1 MAHHKISLSRKE
13 AHGHVIPFG
22 PFNLV
27 VVATDI
33 GMVGCG
39 MVDVYALDRFDYP
52 AARVRSRTGGAIAT
66 IDDLLEGI
74 VKDVNEAAQ
83 RYGIRAGMTGRQA
96 LDLL

>member
-1 MAHHKISLSRKE
+1 MTHRRISL
-13 AHGHVIPFG
+13 AHKDAEGYVIPFG

-27 VVATDI
+27 LVATDT

-39 MVDVYALDRFDYP
+39 MVDVHALDRFDYP
-52 AARVRSRTGGAIAT
+52 AARVRSSTGGTIAA
-66 IDDLLEGI
+66 IDDLMEGI

-83 RYGIRAGMTGRQA
+83 RCGIRTGMTGRQA